1 MHDPIMTAAEQ
12 GRIVSLESLAPGE
25 SGIVE
30 IVEAG
35 VFDAGLAVRLRAM
48 GLSNPHRV
56 VMVRRGWFGG
66 PLVVRAG
73 KATEIAI
80 RRSEAA
86 LVKVRKL

>member
-1 MHDPIMTAAEQ
+1 MQDPIMMSAEE

-25 SGIVE
+25 SGTVE
-30 IVEAG
+30 IIDAG
-35 VFDAGLAVRLRAM
+35 GHENGLAVRLRAM
-48 GLSNPHRV
+48 GLSSPHQ
-56 VMVRRGWFGG
+56 VMVVRRGWFGG